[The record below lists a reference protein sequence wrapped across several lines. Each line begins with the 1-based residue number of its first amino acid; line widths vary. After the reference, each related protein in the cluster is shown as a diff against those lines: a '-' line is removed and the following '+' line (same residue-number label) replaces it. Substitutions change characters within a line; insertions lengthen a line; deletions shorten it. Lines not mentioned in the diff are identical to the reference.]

1 MQLVKNVKEMDD
13 KAYCA
18 RMDAEKTFDEAERQL
33 STSLAREGCKKA
45 IRSWNLYERAIRE
58 AEGLVGSAPG
68 KTDSA

>member
-1 MQLVKNVKEMDD
+1 MQLIKNVKEMDD

-45 IRSWNLYERAIRE
+45 IRSWNLYERALRE
-58 AEGLVGSAPG
+58 AEGFVDSAPG